1 MSLFQPPTSTTLVQ
15 QSLRAEMP
23 VTDRWAYFDHAAV
36 GPLTRAA
43 SAAIQRYCTQV
54 VESGDVN
61 WPQWAAGVEQT
72 RALAAELIGAR
83 AEEIALVHSTTEG
96 ITMVSE
102 GLDWRPGDNVVIPA
116 GEFPTNIYPWL
127 HLQNRGVEVRQVAM
141 PDVVWD
147 YQRLADA
154 CDQRTRLISCSWV
167 GYANGFRCDPAIVS
181 QIARQV
187 GAYFLLDA
195 IQGLGVFPLDVKAAG
210 VDFLAADGHKWM
222 LSPEGA
228 GLAYI
233 RHDLLDRLRPNIAG
247 WNSVVGRF
255 DFHNVALQFRTEAAR
270 YEAGAQ
276 NMVGQLA
283 FGGSLE
289 TLRRAGLS
297 TTNWALAD
305 QVLHSV
311 SVLTEQLRDL
321 GAEVLELPMNVRS
334 GIVMFQ
340 LPGHDPMS
348 VRQTLLD
355 EGVVVSCRGGRLR
368 VAIHAYNND
377 SDFARLLGVLE
388 SFKR

>member
-1 MSLFQPPTSTTLVQ
+1 MSVFPTPTLAALVQ
-15 QSLRAEMP
+15 QTLRAEMP
-23 VTDRWAYFDHAAV
+23 VTERWAYLDHAAV

-43 SAAIQRYCTQV
+43 HEAIQRYGSQV
-54 VESGDVN
+54 AESGDVH

-72 RALAAELIGAR
+72 RALAAELIGALPQ
-83 AEEIALVHSTTEG
+83 EIALVHSTTEG

-102 GLDWRPGDNVVIPA
+102 GLDWQPGDNVVIPA
-116 GEFPTNIYPWL
+116 GEFPTNVYPWL
-127 HLQNRGVEVRQVAM
+127 HLQSRGVEVRQVVM
-141 PDVVWD
+141 PEVVWD

-154 CDQRTRLISCSWV
+154 CDRRTRLISCSWI
-167 GYANGFRCDPAIVS
+167 GFSNGFRCDPATVS
-181 QIARQV
+181 QIARRV

-210 VDFLAADGHKWM
+210 IDFLSADGHKWL

-247 WNSVVGRF
+247 WNSVVGRY
-255 DFHNVALQFRTEAAR
+255 DFQNVNLQFRDEAAR

-283 FGGSLE
+283 FGGSLQ

-311 SVLTEQLRDL
+311 SVLTGQLQNL
-321 GAEVLELPMNVRS
+321 GAEVMELPTHVRS

-340 LPGHDPMS
+340 MPGHDPIA
-348 VRQTLLD
+348 VRQKLLD
-355 EGVVVSCRGGRLR
+355 EGVVTSCRGGRLR
-368 VAIHAYNND
+368 VAVHAYND
-377 SDFARLLGVLE
+377 DADFARLLSVLE
-388 SFKR
+388 GLNR